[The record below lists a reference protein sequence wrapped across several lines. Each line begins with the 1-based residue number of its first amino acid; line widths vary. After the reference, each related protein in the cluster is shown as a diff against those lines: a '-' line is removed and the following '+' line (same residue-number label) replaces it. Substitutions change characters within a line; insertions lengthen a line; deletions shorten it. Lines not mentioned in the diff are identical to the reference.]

1 MNDYEI
7 TAGRMPNGLKLVDGV
22 IQGTPSEYGYF
33 NFTVRFKDNF
43 YQSSKDY
50 ELYVLP
56 DSGEESRLYYEG
68 YQLWYHYNPSEIE
81 HLRTVSSHVKA
92 VNDLQWQQIPVH
104 TLTICSCSAIVRMWK
119 ATWPVSSRSEG
130 QAAILAKLAPDA
142 HCGFL
147 KNCPSSSDYSFR

>member
-1 MNDYEI
+1 MVEALPVGLYKAPYKVDLLAYGGYGVKDYEI

-22 IQGTPSEYGYF
+22 IQGIPSEYGYF

-81 HLRTVSSHVKA
+81 HLRTVSSHVIA
-92 VNDLQWQQIPVH
+92 VIDLQWQQILGPYFNN
-104 TLTICSCSAIVRMWK
+104 LLLQRY
-119 ATWPVSSRSEG
+119 R
-130 QAAILAKLAPDA
+130 
-142 HCGFL
+142 
-147 KNCPSSSDYSFR
+147 